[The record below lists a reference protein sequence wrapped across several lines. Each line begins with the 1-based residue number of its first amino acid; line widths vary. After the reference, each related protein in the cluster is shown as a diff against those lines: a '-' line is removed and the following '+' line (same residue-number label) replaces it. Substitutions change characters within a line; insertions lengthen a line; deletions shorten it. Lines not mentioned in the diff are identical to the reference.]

1 MARINGE
8 DHRVLAELLD
18 YRVGELEKVTE
29 ANGQIAAA
37 VRTDVAIIGT
47 KIDTLIDLH
56 EGVSR
61 RLDDHLEAHAKAP
74 ATPVAPPSTA
84 VWKSPTWLFAAAT
97 LVASWAGAAY
107 VAGKTATEQFV
118 DWLTHLGG

>member
-18 YRVGELEKVTE
+18 YRVGELERSVQD
-29 ANGQIAAA
+29 NGKAAQEIGKE
-37 VRTDVAIIGT
+37 VALVGA
-47 KIDTLIDLH
+47 KIDAFIDLH
-56 EGVSR
+56 EGLNK

-74 ATPVAPPSTA
+74 ATPAAPPPAS